1 MQKLNNVIQEL
12 ESNIKNFET
21 VNSTVS
27 NASIG
32 WHVDHCLIIFSRV
45 LSALEKSNPEE
56 YKPKF
61 NWKRTLV
68 FATNTISRGKIKAP
82 SIALP
87 EGNTSEK
94 SLHEQLEKVKTKL
107 ATIHNLPK
115 NSFFPHPF
123 LDDLN
128 VKQTKKFLVLHT
140 THHLKIIRDILK
152 K

>member
-1 MQKLNNVIQEL
+1 MEQLNNLIHEL

-32 WHVDHCLIIFSRV
+32 WHIDHCLIIFSRV
-45 LSALEKSNPEE
+45 LTALEKSNPDD
-56 YKPKF
+56 YRPKF
-61 NWKRTLV
+61 NWKRSLV
-68 FATNTISRGKIKAP
+68 FMTNTISRGKIKAP
-82 SIALP
+82 SVAIP
-87 EGNTSEK
+87 EEVCTEK
-94 SLHEQLEKVKTKL
+94 SLLEHLEKVRGKL
-107 ATIHNLPK
+107 TLLDTLPK

-140 THHLKIIRDILK
+140 THHVKIIRDILK

>member
-1 MQKLNNVIQEL
+1 MEKLNNLIQEL
-12 ESNIKNFET
+12 EGNISNFET
-21 VNSTVS
+21 VNPTVS

-32 WHVDHCLIIFSRV
+32 WHIDHCLIIFSRV

-68 FATNTISRGKIKAP
+68 FATNTISRGKVKAP
-82 SIALP
+82 SVALP
-87 EGNTSEK
+87 EGEITEK
-94 SLHEQLEKVKTKL
+94 SLREHLEKVKTKIL
-107 ATIHNLPK
+107 KIETFPK

-140 THHLKIIRDILK
+140 THHVKIIRDILNK
-152 K
+152 